1 MPKPLLVLLG
11 VLVIVMGLW
20 ALVTGKVV
28 AGSKGFKSNYYYKKD
43 DPFLYYAFIGI
54 YLVIGAFVLYSTL

>member
-11 VLVIVMGLW
+11 FFIIAMGLW
-20 ALVTGKVV
+20 ALVAGKVM

-43 DPFLYYAFIGI
+43 DPFLYYSFIFI
-54 YLVIGAFVLYSTL
+54 YLVIGAFVLYNTL